1 MFDVGTQADLN
12 AEFLALVE
20 FLAHDARTGAVL
32 REDIARNGVAAFLTD
47 RVEVVFDAEFLH
59 RPFIVGEGMFGE
71 DANLRGVVEVGAG
84 NEDVL
89 SEQVDGVLDAVLELL
104 RAARGGQNAA
114 IDDGVAA
121 RGRHLLENDDL
132 GARLAG
138 FNGGG
143 KTGKTRA
150 DDDHVDDFVPLL
162 LRRGDG
168 DGGACK
174 SRTGGDCTLDE
185 MTAGKIG
192 HGKFLLKLT
201 PDEPTSPEAASGDS
215 ALRPDG
221 TRASIGRTLSPFV
234 IILLSTGAMRER
246 TNPHPNHLP
255 LNSRSGLYVTTT
267 VLDKT
272 WKDNAAGVLAPQR
285 PFPHGNRRYT
295 LK

>member
-1 MFDVGTQADLN
+1 MSFSSSSTESSILWSFCCGQPV
-12 AEFLALVE
+12 
-20 FLAHDARTGAVL
+20 AVRMPPL
-32 REDIARNGVAAFLTD
+32 MIELPFFQERRRSRPPSSPQWRRQD
-47 RVEVVFDAEFLH
+47 R
-59 RPFIVGEGMFGE
+59 
-71 DANLRGVVEVGAG
+71 
-84 NEDVL
+84 
-89 SEQVDGVLDAVLELL
+89 Q
-104 RAARGGQNAA
+104 
-114 IDDGVAA
+114 
-121 RGRHLLENDDL
+121 
-132 GARLAG
+132 
-138 FNGGG
+138 
-143 KTGKTRA
+143 TRA

-221 TRASIGRTLSPFV
+221 TRASTGRTLSPFV

-267 VLDKT
+267 VLDRT
-272 WKDNAAGVLAPQR
+272 WKDDAAGVLTPQR
-285 PFPHGNRRYT
+285 PFLHGNRRYT